1 MHYCWH
7 LSFSISVTFDFLM
20 ANTIQI
26 IVYKYAREQ
35 KYSCNTL
42 EVKNELGT
50 MRENHDA
57 HNVVS
62 GLYSFPLL
70 A

>member
-7 LSFSISVTFDFLM
+7 MSFPISVTFDFLM

-26 IVYKYAREQ
+26 IVNKYARDR

-42 EVKNELGT
+42 KVKRNQLST
-50 MRENHDA
+50 SKASWNAQLRL
-57 HNVVS
+57 V
-62 GLYSFPLL
+62 
-70 A
+70 